1 MDVLSVFG
9 FSDATVGT
17 VIAVAWFALLVVGV
31 VQYRN
36 GTRSRQQLYRTIAL
50 SFLWLA
56 YGLFQISTALDG
68 VLDIVIGLFG
78 TVLMILGFVV
88 GVQWWRGRNANTK
101 NEPEVSG

>member
-1 MDVLSVFG
+1 MDVLAVYG

-31 VQYRN
+31 VQYRK
-36 GTRSRQQLYRTIAL
+36 GTRSRQRLYRTIAL
-50 SFLWLA
+50 SFFWLA

-78 TVLMILGFVV
+78 MVLMILGFVF
-88 GVQWWRGRNANTK
+88 GIRWWRGRSSAEN
-101 NEPEVSG
+101 PETSG

>member
-1 MDVLSVFG
+1 MDVITVFG

-36 GTRSRQQLYRTIAL
+36 GTRSRQRLYRTIAL

-78 TVLMILGFVV
+78 MVLMILGLVF
-88 GVQWWRGRNANTK
+88 GIRWWRGRNTETK
-101 NEPEVSG
+101 NKPEVSG